1 VDETASELADLPSKT
16 IERAAGVVSNAS
28 PTIAELR
35 SELYGT
41 SIDVL
46 MRGTRR

>member
-1 VDETASELADLPSKT
+1 VDESASELADLHSNP

-35 SELYGT
+35 SDLYGA